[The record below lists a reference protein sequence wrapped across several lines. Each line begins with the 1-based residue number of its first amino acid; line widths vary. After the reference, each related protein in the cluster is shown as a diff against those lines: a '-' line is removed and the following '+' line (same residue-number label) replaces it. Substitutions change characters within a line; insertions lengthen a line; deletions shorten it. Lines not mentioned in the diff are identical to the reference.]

1 MKKIG
6 GIIALALGVILVG
19 GGFGLD
25 VYTAGQMEAAI
36 PEFLGTIKED
46 GLPVVRQGVY
56 EDYTD
61 DIMLGV
67 IEELNTTLGGE
78 ESFSYFVNGSVSSIA
93 MGNAIGAWALNK
105 TGGNMTIAMADFM
118 NNVSFEVDL
127 SDPYG
132 LAIVKGISNFSGGS
146 LGFTADM
153 ISTILLGNGTAGGII
168 QGDIGDGKGTPGIL
182 AFLLGYM
189 QMAALGSPYTD
200 GFSIA
205 YGGADF
211 DTQLYAVVGYI
222 MAHLFPLVPTM
233 LYLTVKFPVP
243 ACRVDNALDFIKLQW
258 ATKVLLPGGLVEM
271 EPLADGFE
279 VGSGNFKNFTQILD
293 LWDETNP
300 DSLVNGDA
308 ADWFAAAEGNST
320 LELALIA
327 ANGIDQDIMDDLL
340 VWYVGDFESMVKVGV
355 ESEFGITGDDDV
367 YERLLLAQWTVNLL
381 DEEDIVVCEG
391 DENVTGFEM
400 HMDEADDIPSNTSLE
415 LWDETSTMSFLNDNA
430 GLLKWVEAM
439 DDRESAEFT
448 ELQDNFE
455 LTDNQ
460 MNAVCDWLI
469 TIREVAIP
477 AYAKCKGTVDFAL
490 PAMITGGGVFLL
502 GVVLLAIAMKKK

>member
-6 GIIALALGVILVG
+6 GIIALVLGVILVG

-25 VYTAGQMEAAI
+25 IYTAGEMEAAI

-67 IEELNTTLGGE
+67 IEELNVTLGGE
-78 ESFSYFVNGSVSSIA
+78 ESFSYFVNGSVSSQTIW
-93 MGNAIGAWALNK
+93 NAILLWNATEALNI
-105 TGGNMTIAMADFM
+105 NLAMADFM
-118 NNVSFEVDL
+118 NNVDFEKDL

-132 LAIVKGISNFSGGS
+132 LAIVKGISNYTGVT
-146 LGFTADM
+146 LGFTPDM
-153 ISTILLGNGTAGGII
+153 ISTILSGNATAGTGGII
-168 QGDIGDGKGTPGIL
+168 QPDMGDGTPGIL
-182 AFLLGYM
+182 GFLIGYVT
-189 QMAALGSPYTD
+189 AATLGSPYTD

-211 DTQLYAVVGYI
+211 ASQLGAVAAYI
-222 MAHLFPLVPTM
+222 QGHLFPLVPTM
-233 LYLTVKFPVP
+233 LYLTVGFPVP

-279 VGSGNFKNFTQILD
+279 VGSGNFKNFTQILN

-308 ADWFAAAEGNST
+308 ADWFVVADEGNST
-320 LELALIA
+320 IELALIA

-381 DEEDIVVCEG
+381 DEEDIVLCEG

-415 LWDETSTMSFLNDNA
+415 LWDEDSNMSFLNDA

-439 DDRESAEFT
+439 DDRASAEFT
-448 ELQDNFE
+448 ELKDNFA
-455 LTDNQ
+455 LTDKQ
-460 MNAVCDWLI
+460 MNAVCDWLV

-477 AYAKCKGTVDFAL
+477 AYAACKGQLDFTL
-490 PAMITGGGVFLL
+490 PAMISGGVVVLL
-502 GVVLLAIAMKKK
+502 GIVLLAIAMKKK